1 MDQLFAQGKWN
12 SLGVPYIPN
21 LPSLDPM
28 TLDTVNMKI
37 LKMNWNTFYGV
48 ESTPNIT
55 SCRRCFGQLVY
66 SCWNIFKLLY
76 SKS

>member
-28 TLDTVNMKI
+28 TLDTVNMK
-37 LKMNWNTFYGV
+37 M
-48 ESTPNIT
+48 
-55 SCRRCFGQLVY
+55 
-66 SCWNIFKLLY
+66 FKNELEHFLW
-76 SKS
+76 SWINAQHN